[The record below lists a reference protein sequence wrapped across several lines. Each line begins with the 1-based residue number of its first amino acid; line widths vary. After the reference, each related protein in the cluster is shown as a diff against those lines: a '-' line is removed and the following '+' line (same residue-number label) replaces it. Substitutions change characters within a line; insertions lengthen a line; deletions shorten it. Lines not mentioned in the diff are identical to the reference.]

1 MEALLAALDAAV
13 MPLNLAYMFAGVLV
27 GIVFAAIPGLT
38 IFMAIVLTLPFTFT
52 MSPIQGLTTMLGV
65 YVGGLSGGLIASIL
79 LGIPG
84 NPASIPTLFDG
95 HPMARKGEPGRA
107 LAIGI
112 MASFFGG
119 LIGVAILIFLAPPIL
134 ILGLMFGPWEIFA
147 LVAFALSILASL
159 GGGSVAKS
167 LMAGMF
173 GLFIATIGIDPIQG
187 SMRLTFGLEGLSG
200 GVNLLPAVIG
210 LYAFSSLVT
219 GVEESVRPGA
229 ATLAAHVVRREWM
242 RRPPYLQAAREVLGQ
257 PVNLIRS
264 AVIGCLVGA
273 LPGAGSST
281 GSFLAYDQ
289 AKKLS
294 RNPAEFGTGSPRGIV
309 ASEAGNSSVAPGA
322 LVMTLGLG
330 IPGDPGGA
338 LMLGALMIHGIN
350 PGPLLYQ
357 EQPVLVSA
365 VFIALVLAHPAMLL
379 CHFIGLRWFIRAS
392 FTPKHYL
399 FPIVF
404 VFCIVGAYTA
414 NYQLFDLWVFLAFG
428 LIGYAFTRWQIPL
441 EPVALALIL
450 GPMAEINLRRALM
463 TNPDPM
469 LFLTRPISATLLA
482 IAAVSLVV
490 SIWQA
495 KRIRPTNPEL
505 GVGRAGGR
513 P

>member
-1 MEALLAALDAAV
+1 MDALLAALA
-13 MPLNLAYMFAGVLV
+13 LAITPINIAYIFVGVFV

-52 MSPIQGLTTMLGV
+52 MEPVQGLSTMLGV
-65 YVGGLSGGLIASIL
+65 YVGGLSGGMITSVL

-95 HPMARKGEPGRA
+95 HPMARKGQPTRA

-119 LIGVAILIFLAPPIL
+119 LIGVLILVFLAPPIL
-134 ILGLMFGPWEIFA
+134 ILGLKFGPWEIFA
-147 LVAFALSILASL
+147 LVAFALSMLASL
-159 GGGSVAKS
+159 GGANVAKS
-167 LMAGMF
+167 LMSGML
-173 GLFIATIGIDPIQG
+173 GLFIATMGIDPIQG
-187 SMRLTFGLEGLSG
+187 TMRLSFGLEGLSG

-210 LYAFSSLVT
+210 LYAFSTLLG
-219 GVEESVRPGA
+219 GVRDA
-229 ATLAAHVVRREWM
+229 AGSGTLSPELRSEWL
-242 RRPPYLQAAREVLGQ
+242 RRPPYLQAAAEMLRHPL
-257 PVNLIRS
+257 NLVRS

-322 LVMTLGLG
+322 LVVTLGLG

-357 EQPVLVSA
+357 EQTVLVYA
-365 VFIALVLAHPAMLL
+365 VFIALVLAHPAMVISHL
-379 CHFIGLRWFIRAS
+379 IALRWFIRAS
-392 FTPKHYL
+392 FTPRHYL

-414 NYQLFDLWVFLAFG
+414 NYQLFDLWVFLFMG
-428 LIGYAFTRWQIPL
+428 LVGYAFSRLDIPL
-441 EPVALALIL
+441 EPMALALIL

-469 LFLTRPISATLLA
+469 LFLTRPISGTLIV
-482 IAAVSLVV
+482 IAVIALVV

-495 KRIRPTNPEL
+495 KRSGRRARE
-505 GVGRAGGR
+505 VGRAG
-513 P
+513 